1 MLTAII
7 DLLAAAFKPRLKE
20 RLRTVTAEA
29 LAEVH
34 AEFAAALAS
43 GDLPAVAGAV
53 PAIADGGED
62 DEAPAKGRRKAK

>member
-7 DLLAAAFKPRLKE
+7 DLLAGAFKARLKD
-20 RLRTVTAEA
+20 RLRSGTAEA

-34 AEFAAALAS
+34 AEFAAALAA

-53 PAIADGGED
+53 PAIADGG
-62 DEAPAKGRRKAK
+62 DEAPKGRKGKVK

>member
-7 DLLAAAFKPRLKE
+7 DLLATAFKSRLKE
-20 RLRTVTAEA
+20 RLRSGTAEA

-34 AEFAAALAS
+34 AEFATALAA

-53 PAIADGGED
+53 PAIADGGDED
-62 DEAPAKGRRKAK
+62 DEAPKGRKGRK